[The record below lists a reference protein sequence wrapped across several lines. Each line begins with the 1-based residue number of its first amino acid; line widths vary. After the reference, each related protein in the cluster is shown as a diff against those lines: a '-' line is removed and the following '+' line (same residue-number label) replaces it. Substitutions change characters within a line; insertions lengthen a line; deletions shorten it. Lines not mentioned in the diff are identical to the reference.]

1 MTFKILPLIALVAAC
16 AEPAPPAAAP
26 ASAAAAVSTAPVSA
40 APATTAGPRVIQSPV
55 GTLTETP
62 GDLVCMVNNAYMGRP
77 QMAVEVEGETYF
89 ACCDMC
95 KSRLANEPASRM
107 GTDPVSGRP
116 VNKAKAVM
124 ARTDDGK
131 MYYFENAENFL
142 AYGQR

>member
-1 MTFKILPLIALVAAC
+1 MKFMILPAFLALGAC
-16 AEPAPPAAAP
+16 NEPSAPAAAAP
-26 ASAAAAVSTAPVSA
+26 ATIA
-40 APATTAGPRVIQSPV
+40 APATAAAPVTTAGPRVIQSPV

-62 GDLVCMVNNAYMGRP
+62 ADLVCMVNNAYMGRP
-77 QMAVEVEGETYF
+77 QMPVEVEGVTYF

-95 KSRLANEPASRM
+95 VGRLNRDPASRLA
-107 GTDPVSGRP
+107 TDPVSGRP

-131 MYYFENAENFL
+131 MFYFENAENFL

>member
-1 MTFKILPLIALVAAC
+1 MKVTILLALLALSAC
-16 AEPAPPAAAP
+16 NEPPAPAAAP
-26 ASAAAAVSTAPVSA
+26 ASAAAA
-40 APATTAGPRVIQSPV
+40 PATAEAPITAAGPRVIQSPV

-107 GTDPVSGRP
+107 GTDPVSGRQ